1 MISHDITSVQH
12 EQTNRLVCK
21 VDKTCIS
28 NLLAAETFDIA
39 RSQRAKKTS
48 RAYTQHI
55 HAQMRTS
62 MSQMHA
68 HILPNAHNT
77 HMQTCACIYDK
88 STCTCIW
95 DFCTH
100 AHLYA
105 VMFFGFYAIPFIRA
119 THAAKQIVAN
129 LIMPRKRKL
138 CNLCGKKM
146 LEMNAHQDAWDD
158 LGWTLS
164 DSHLTLGAVMRN
176 FPYAFVGMLKH
187 FAATCKRHQPFV
199 AVMMREQNVL
209 ARWHRGADEF
219 LHRSV
224 ASNDVWSNFV
234 SLRWKK
240 PAWTQSEC
248 IWHCGRRQQQRMV
261 VKRVLG
267 GKRKASQY
275 CNLTIQ
281 RPLLISQI
289 RSSFQLW
296 GCGWNAGLLR
306 PCSNHP
312 HVLLG
317 Q

>member
-1 MISHDITSVQH
+1 MRDTRRWHHSCSANIFMISHDITSVQH

-21 VDKTCIS
+21 VDKLAFRIFS
-28 NLLAAETFDIA
+28 LLRPSTSREANA
-39 RSQRAKKTS
+39 QKKTS

-55 HAQMRTS
+55 HAQMHTS

-88 STCTCIW
+88 STCTCIR

-158 LGWTLS
+158 LG
-164 DSHLTLGAVMRN
+164 
-176 FPYAFVGMLKH
+176 
-187 FAATCKRHQPFV
+187 
-199 AVMMREQNVL
+199 
-209 ARWHRGADEF
+209 
-219 LHRSV
+219 
-224 ASNDVWSNFV
+224 
-234 SLRWKK
+234 
-240 PAWTQSEC
+240 
-248 IWHCGRRQQQRMV
+248 
-261 VKRVLG
+261 
-267 GKRKASQY
+267 
-275 CNLTIQ
+275 
-281 RPLLISQI
+281 
-289 RSSFQLW
+289 
-296 GCGWNAGLLR
+296 
-306 PCSNHP
+306 
-312 HVLLG
+312 
-317 Q
+317 